1 MDQLSEGEHNP
12 VPERMLSIQ
21 AERLSLLKRVLRV
34 IVIIVVNVQVSSF
47 IAAALLGFPYQLVA
61 VILIG
66 FILLAASIGCYK
78 TLDKPQAQL
87 LLIVFTIAMLAASI
101 VFAVFFPNGEYL
113 IFGGTITNI
122 MLLALADYAQHIR
135 WNAGLGVLVFTLV
148 ALLNFNGVLEPFY
161 YTEQT
166 WPAVIIPLISA
177 AVIGVT
183 AILLQLFNGLTQ
195 RSIAE
200 AVQQRATADAAH
212 AEITTT
218 LHQVQTQAQS
228 QARLL
233 ELVEDLETPV
243 IPVLP
248 GTLVLPVVGHLDT
261 RRIALLTD
269 HVLERVSELRAHTV
283 LLDLTGVSL
292 IDTATANY
300 LLQLIRS
307 VRLLGATCMLTG
319 IRSEVAQTL
328 VALGIDWSHI
338 PTAGSLQEA
347 IMELSIR

>member
-1 MDQLSEGEHNP
+1 MNKP
-12 VPERMLSIQ
+12 VSSIQ
-21 AERLSLLKRVLRV
+21 TERLTLLKRVLW
-34 IVIIVVNVQVSSF
+34 IISIITGTITLLTFV
-47 IAAALLGFPYQLVA
+47 AALVLGFPYQL
-61 VILIG
+61 
-66 FILLAASIGCYK
+66 LAI
-78 TLDKPQAQL
+78 TLATGIMLSTTIWVRNALDQPHELSAL
-87 LLIVFTIAMLAASI
+87 LLFTLMMLGASI
-101 VFAVFFPNGEYL
+101 VYGIFFHNGEYL
-113 IFGGTITNI
+113 IFGGTIINI
-122 MLLALADYAQHIR
+122 MLLALANYPQHIP
-135 WNAGLGVLVFTLV
+135 WVSALGMVAFLVV
-148 ALLNFNGVLEPFY
+148 ALLSFNQLLEPLHY
-161 YTEQT
+161 EEQA
-166 WPAVIIPLISA
+166 WLFILIPLISA

-183 AILLQLFNGLTQ
+183 AVLLQLFNGLTQ

-200 AVQQRATADAAH
+200 ADQQRATADAAH
-212 AEITTT
+212 AEIATT
-218 LHQVQTQAQS
+218 LHQVQTQAES

-347 IMELSIR
+347 IMELSNT